1 MNTSGW
7 VISCCRFKFVCV
19 VVFVPFKLVF
29 SKNGCHALQMVDF
42 GCVLGGCGK
51 QKGIFL
57 SGFLELLLVEGVRLP
72 ILDSYG
78 MSRTTEQNVCNGRFM
93 LGWIIGTGVNL
104 TDFVTLSLCTCQCQ
118 SVA

>member
-7 VISCCRFKFVCV
+7 VISCCRFKCVCV

-29 SKNGCHALQMVDF
+29 SKKGCHVLRMVDF

-72 ILDSYG
+72 ILTSWTAMACPVLQSKMFVVVG
-78 MSRTTEQNVCNGRFM
+78 LPCGSGR
-93 LGWIIGTGVNL
+93 
-104 TDFVTLSLCTCQCQ
+104 
-118 SVA
+118 

>member
-7 VISCCRFKFVCV
+7 VISCCRFKCVCV

-29 SKNGCHALQMVDF
+29 SKDGCHVLRMVDF
-42 GCVLGGCGK
+42 GCVLGGCDK

-72 ILDSYG
+72 ILPILDSYG
-78 MSRTTEQNVCNGRFM
+78 MSRGVLQSRMFVMVGLPCGSGR
-93 LGWIIGTGVNL
+93 
-104 TDFVTLSLCTCQCQ
+104 
-118 SVA
+118 